1 MANKMK
7 IYKRLLKSENKTWKE
22 FGEDLLSL
30 IKGNFMIEEIED
42 NYAKIAKEP
51 QAEFLIEIRG
61 DEVFFS
67 YDSNTEFGGEDIT
80 LFNCGPS
87 SIPEKGIHAHIE
99 KVSVCHAE
107 DYIDIKRYKNRNL
120 IFEDT
125 VHLEPCE
132 AETISPESFLP
143 EVVDSYIIINRDEW
157 SPA

>member
-7 IYKRLLKSENKTWKE
+7 IYKRLLKSGNETWKK

-87 SIPEKGIHAHIE
+87 SIPEKGIHVHIE
-99 KVSVCHAE
+99 KVSVCHGE
-107 DYIDIKRYKNRNL
+107 TYIDIKIYENSNL
-120 IFEDT
+120 IFEET
-125 VHLEPCE
+125 KYLEIGE
-132 AETISPESFLP
+132 IISPESFLP